1 MGCTGLFCPDRPDV
15 GVRQLKRIAGE
26 KSSFVAGTSGYLWME
41 SEEVVKRGLQSKID
55 MQYFYGLVA
64 DARDN
69 MAKFGDVDSFLEP
82 VSPNRTEG
90 E

>member
-1 MGCTGLFCPDRPDV
+1 
-15 GVRQLKRIAGE
+15 
-26 KSSFVAGTSGYLWME
+26 ME

-64 DARDN
+64 DARGN

-82 VSPNRTEG
+82 ASPNRTEG